1 MDAEARYREFHGK
14 APKYSQNISIPTPS
28 RRKVVLGRA
37 VAIEYRCSKR
47 NGGGDGR
54 SSIYRHEFETPVEL
68 CMDESGRYVLYL
80 IGRDLK
86 VDDEGIKN

>member
-1 MDAEARYREFHGK
+1 MTAAERYRQFHGK
-14 APKYSQNISIPTPS
+14 DPKYARQVRAYPS
-28 RRKVVLGRA
+28 KRLVVLGRA

-54 SSIYRHEFETPVEL
+54 SATYRHEFETPVDL
-68 CMDESGRYVLYL
+68 CMDESGRRFLYL
-80 IGRDLK
+80 IGDHVI

>member
-1 MDAEARYREFHGK
+1 MNALDRYRQFHGK
-14 APKYSQNISIPTPS
+14 EPKSTQKIRAYPS
-28 RRKVVLGRA
+28 KRLVVLGKA

-54 SSIYRHEFETPVEL
+54 SAVYRHEFETPVEL
-68 CMDESGRYVLYL
+68 CMDESGRRFLYL
-80 IGRDLK
+80 IGDHLT